1 MKSLFKVTLLAIIMV
16 VVLYVL
22 IIFVVEVVKF
32 VIIVDSKV
40 VFKNDDQ
47 KLVYVLG
54 VSLGRYMENF
64 FKE

>member
-1 MKSLFKVTLLAIIMV
+1 MKLLFKVMLLVIIMV

-22 IIFVVEVVKF
+22 IIFAVEAVKF
-32 VIIVDSKV
+32 VIAVDSKA

-54 VSLGRYMENF
+54 VLLGCYMENF
-64 FKE
+64 LKE